1 MVVALWR
8 CSCGAA
14 WLGFA
19 GASGLTAGAAQLV
32 FFLSLIGLLGS
43 VVLESASK
51 GIGYL
56 SCPGATPGLVVMLY
70 GSSGEIP
77 HSLMM

>member
-1 MVVALWR
+1 MVVSLWR

-19 GASGLTAGAAQLV
+19 GASGLTAGAAQLL
-32 FFLSLIGLLGS
+32 FFLSLVGLLVS

-56 SCPGATPGLVVMLY
+56 S
-70 GSSGEIP
+70 
-77 HSLMM
+77 